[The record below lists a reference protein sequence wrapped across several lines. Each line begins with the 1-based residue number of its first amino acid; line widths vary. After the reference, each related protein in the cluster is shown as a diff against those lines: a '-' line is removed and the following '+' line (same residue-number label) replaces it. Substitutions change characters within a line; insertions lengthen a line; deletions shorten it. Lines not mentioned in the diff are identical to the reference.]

1 MRHRFELSERTRK
14 LVAFLRHVEK
24 GTDITYRELT
34 RHIGEPVDAKLC
46 NGARVILLRDF
57 AAVFAAIPKIG
68 LRRLT
73 DLETAELLPSFYLKG
88 ARNKL
93 KRGGAR
99 AEVVDIRHLDVD
111 QQVRFSVNCIQR
123 ELAMESLSKTTRK
136 KMEKV
141 ARGTSNDL
149 PAFTAVEWAISLS
162 APKSRSK

>member
-1 MRHRFELSERTRK
+1 MPAFEMKERTRK
-14 LVAFLRHVEK
+14 LVAYLRHVEK

-34 RHIGEPVDAKLC
+34 RQIGEPVDAKLC

>member
-1 MRHRFELSERTRK
+1 MPAFEMKERTRK
-14 LVAFLRHVEK
+14 LVAYLRHVEK

-34 RHIGEPVDAKLC
+34 RQIGEPVDAKLC

-99 AEVVDIRHLDVD
+99 ADVVDIRQLDID
-111 QQVRFSVNCIQR
+111 QQVAFSVNCIQR
-123 ELAMESLSKTTRK
+123 ELAMESLSRTTRK

-149 PAFTAVEWAISLS
+149 PKFTAIEWAISLS

>member
-1 MRHRFELSERTRK
+1 MPAFEMKERTRK
-14 LVAFLRHVEK
+14 LVAYLRDVEK

>member
-1 MRHRFELSERTRK
+1 MKERTRK
-14 LVAFLRHVEK
+14 LVAYLRDVEK

>member
-1 MRHRFELSERTRK
+1 MPAFEMKERTRK
-14 LVAFLRHVEK
+14 LVAYLRDVEK

-149 PAFTAVEWAISLS
+149 PAFTAIEWAISLS
-162 APKSRSK
+162 APRSRCK

>member
-1 MRHRFELSERTRK
+1 MPAFEMKERTRK
-14 LVAFLRHVEK
+14 LVAYLRDVEK

-57 AAVFAAIPKIG
+57 AAVFACIPRIG

>member
-1 MRHRFELSERTRK
+1 MPAFEMKERTRK
-14 LVAFLRHVEK
+14 LVAYLRDVEK

-46 NGARVILLRDF
+46 NSARVILLRDF

-73 DLETAELLPSFYLKG
+73 YLETAELLPSFYLKG

>member
-1 MRHRFELSERTRK
+1 MPAFEMKERTIK
-14 LVAFLRHVEK
+14 LVAYLRHVEK

-34 RHIGEPVDAKLC
+34 RQIGEPVDAKLC

>member
-1 MRHRFELSERTRK
+1 MPAFEMKERTRK
-14 LVAFLRHVEK
+14 LVAYLRDVEK

-162 APKSRSK
+162 APKSRNK

>member
-1 MRHRFELSERTRK
+1 MPAFEMKERTRK
-14 LVAFLRHVEK
+14 LVAYLRDVEK

-46 NGARVILLRDF
+46 NGARVILLRDL

-99 AEVVDIRHLDVD
+99 ADVVDIRQLDID
-111 QQVRFSVNCIQR
+111 QQVAFSVSCIQR
-123 ELAMESLSKTTRK
+123 ELAMESLSRTTRK

>member
-1 MRHRFELSERTRK
+1 MPAFEMKERTRK
-14 LVAFLRHVEK
+14 LVAYLRDVEK

-99 AEVVDIRHLDVD
+99 ADVVDIRQLDID
-111 QQVRFSVNCIQR
+111 QQVAFSVNCIQR
-123 ELAMESLSKTTRK
+123 ELAMESLSRTTRK

-149 PAFTAVEWAISLS
+149 PKFTAIEWAISLS

>member
-1 MRHRFELSERTRK
+1 MPAFEMKERTRK
-14 LVAFLRHVEK
+14 LVAYLRDVEK

-149 PAFTAVEWAISLS
+149 LAFTAVEWAISLS

>member
-1 MRHRFELSERTRK
+1 MPAFEMKERTRK
-14 LVAFLRHVEK
+14 LVAYLRDVEK

-149 PAFTAVEWAISLS
+149 PAYTAVEWAISLS